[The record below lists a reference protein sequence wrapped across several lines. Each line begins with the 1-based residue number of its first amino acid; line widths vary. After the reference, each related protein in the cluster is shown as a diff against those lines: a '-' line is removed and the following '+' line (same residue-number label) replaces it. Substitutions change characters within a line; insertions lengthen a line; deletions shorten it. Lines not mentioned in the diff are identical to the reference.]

1 VVAIETTGTRS
12 TKTEGITRN
21 PFSHRAHDKPQQ
33 ALETLL
39 RPTEP
44 KVGSSNLSGRAE
56 KAPRRRGFKSPL
68 TRRPPPALVLAHAFS
83 SSPTR
88 HLTCAETRTERS
100 LAWGPALLQ
109 ALAVESDCQA
119 KLGGARSG
127 LMPRAHEWPLQSR
140 RSATLSAPVRN

>member
-1 VVAIETTGTRS
+1 MIKLKLSTSTPRIEASDSPSNRGNVVAIETTGTRS

-39 RPTEP
+39 RPTDP

-83 SSPTR
+83 SSSTR
-88 HLTCAETRTERS
+88 HLTCAESRT
-100 LAWGPALLQ
+100 G
-109 ALAVESDCQA
+109 
-119 KLGGARSG
+119 
-127 LMPRAHEWPLQSR
+127 
-140 RSATLSAPVRN
+140 